1 MKNAHERFGWLEF
14 TRALKDTT
22 VRVRLR
28 VDRCIA
34 EIADNGRDGK
44 FHLLSVVGGDSDIGA
59 VWAAVQQNQVFK
71 VEGADFAAADF
82 AAADLSLGEKAECY
96 RGSLNLAGR
105 RRPVR
110 HLVAISAEMMQTR
123 LGGPVESN
131 RTILSDDDPMF
142 VLYRLSERFG
152 LPVVPEW
159 ADWFTRELK
168 RHRAITPL
176 AGLGCSPVL
185 VSGTKAKFMSWI
197 SRGLRRGLIQFPK
210 SNGPIRWPAMA
221 GFLKPG
227 APTSG
232 DAETTTSSPP

>member
-1 MKNAHERFGWLEF
+1 MKNAHERFWWLGF

-44 FHLLSVVGGDSDIGA
+44 FHLLSVIGGDSDIGA

-71 VEGADFAAADF
+71 VEGADFV
-82 AAADLSLGEKAECY
+82 AADLSLGEKAECY

-131 RTILSDDDPMF
+131 RTILADDDPVF

-159 ADWFTRELK
+159 ADWFMRELK
-168 RHRAITPL
+168 RRRAITPL

-185 VSGTKAKFMSWI
+185 IPGTKAKFMSWI
-197 SRGLRRGLIQFPK
+197 SRGLQRGLIQFPDR
-210 SNGPIRWPAMA
+210 NGPIRWSAMT
-221 GFLKPG
+221 GFLKRG
-227 APTSG
+227 GPTSG
-232 DAETTTSSPP
+232 DAGRPPSSPS